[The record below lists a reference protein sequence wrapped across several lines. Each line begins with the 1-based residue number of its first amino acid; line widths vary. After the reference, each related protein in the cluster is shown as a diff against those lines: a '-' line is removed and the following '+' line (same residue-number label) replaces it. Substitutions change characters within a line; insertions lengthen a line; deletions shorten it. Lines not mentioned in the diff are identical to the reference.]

1 MRYHSLVIEPDSL
14 SEDLISIA
22 WTASPKMLSFLESDK
37 PDITSSTLWGS
48 LDNLFVTNQSEC
60 STTDGKMPSIN
71 DASELDGYRVL
82 MGVRHSTRPHYGVQF
97 HPESVATHYGRQIFQ
112 NFKKITTDFGL
123 QTPLLQ
129 ERKVHSIGKLERS
142 QVLNF
147 LKTTSTICEQVFS
160 THLL

>member
-60 STTDGKMPSIN
+60 STTGGKMPSIN

-82 MGVRHSTRPHYGVQF
+82 MGVRHSTRPHYGVQVYCLYLCNVF
-97 HPESVATHYGRQIFQ
+97 YFFFSLFLYLITVKFSFTPRVLLLIMEDRY
-112 NFKKITTDFGL
+112 FK
-123 QTPLLQ
+123 
-129 ERKVHSIGKLERS
+129 
-142 QVLNF
+142 
-147 LKTTSTICEQVFS
+147 TSRR
-160 THLL
+160 

>member
-1 MRYHSLVIEPDSL
+1 
-14 SEDLISIA
+14 
-22 WTASPKMLSFLESDK
+22 
-37 PDITSSTLWGS
+37 
-48 LDNLFVTNQSEC
+48 
-60 STTDGKMPSIN
+60 MPSIN

-129 ERKVHSIGKLERS
+129 ERKVHSIDQFSRS
-142 QVLNF
+142 QELCC
-147 LKTTSTICEQVFS
+147 K
-160 THLL
+160 